1 MQSDRIIIAL
11 DIWKE
16 VEIKDQSDINSPI
29 HLLEIVSNRATIIAY
44 KHSNVEFNFHIVNV
58 LFLRFSIQII
68 RMYKIME

>member
-1 MQSDRIIIAL
+1 MQSDRIINAL

-16 VEIKDQSDINSPI
+16 VGIKDQSDINSPI

-44 KHSNVEFNFHIVNV
+44 KHGNVEFNFHIVSV

>member
-44 KHSNVEFNFHIVNV
+44 IHGNVEFNFH
-58 LFLRFSIQII
+58 
-68 RMYKIME
+68 MYKIME